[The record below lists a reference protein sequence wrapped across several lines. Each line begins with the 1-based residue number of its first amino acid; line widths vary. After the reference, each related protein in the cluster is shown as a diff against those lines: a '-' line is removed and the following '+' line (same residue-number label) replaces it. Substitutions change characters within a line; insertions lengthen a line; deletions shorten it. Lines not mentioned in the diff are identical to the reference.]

1 VSKNGWASHPLEFDA
16 ATAFASLEASVTVRL
31 IATFEPD
38 LIYCEEDDLVSQIRE
53 SDRYRAFD
61 YLPVKSDGRV
71 VGLLSLSN
79 LRNNS
84 YACSGPVSKQ
94 MKQIDDTIL
103 ISRDV
108 SILAFIEHAEEH
120 PCRLVV
126 SGVKLDGIVTLS
138 DLQKLPVRPLIFFLI
153 THLELLMAAI
163 MRSTFNDDGDWLRL
177 LSPSRCENIESDW
190 NELRKE
196 NMDIDRILAT
206 QFCDKRDAIL
216 KSGFLLPGISRKK
229 ADKQLK
235 DIEKSRNNIAH
246 AGDIASGQSR
256 ALQTI
261 HSVKS
266 ARQWI
271 KYFADELTA
280 RGHSP

>member
-38 LIYCEEDDLVSQIRE
+38 LIYCEEDDLVSQIGA

-71 VGLLSLSN
+71 VGLLSLTN

-103 ISRDV
+103 ISSDV

-120 PCRLVV
+120 PAAW
-126 SGVKLDGIVTLS
+126 LS
-138 DLQKLPVRPLIFFLI
+138 
-153 THLELLMAAI
+153 AA
-163 MRSTFNDDGDWLRL
+163 
-177 LSPSRCENIESDW
+177 
-190 NELRKE
+190 
-196 NMDIDRILAT
+196 
-206 QFCDKRDAIL
+206 
-216 KSGFLLPGISRKK
+216 
-229 ADKQLK
+229 
-235 DIEKSRNNIAH
+235 
-246 AGDIASGQSR
+246 
-256 ALQTI
+256 
-261 HSVKS
+261 
-266 ARQWI
+266 
-271 KYFADELTA
+271 
-280 RGHSP
+280 

>member
-1 VSKNGWASHPLEFDA
+1 VSKNGWGSHPLEVDA
-16 ATAFASLEASVTVRL
+16 ATAFATLEASVTVRL

-38 LIYCEEDDLVSQIRE
+38 LIYCDEDDLVSQIRG
-53 SDRYRAFD
+53 SDKYRTFD

-71 VGLLSLSN
+71 VGLLSLIN

-84 YACSGPVSKQ
+84 YACSDLVSEQ

-103 ISRDV
+103 ISSDAG
-108 SILAFIEHAEEH
+108 ILAFIENAEEH

-177 LSPSRCENIESDW
+177 LSPNRCKNIKNDW
-190 NELRKE
+190 NTLRKE

-216 KSGFLLPGISRKK
+216 KSGFLLPGISREQ

-246 AGDIASGQSR
+246 AGDIASTQSK
-256 ALQTI
+256 ALQMI

-266 ARQWI
+266 AQQWI
-271 KYFADELTA
+271 KYFADELTV